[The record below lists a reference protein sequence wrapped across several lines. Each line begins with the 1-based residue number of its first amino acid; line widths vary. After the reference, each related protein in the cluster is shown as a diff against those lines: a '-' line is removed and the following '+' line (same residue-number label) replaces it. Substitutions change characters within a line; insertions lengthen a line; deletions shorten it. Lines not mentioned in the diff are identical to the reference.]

1 MTKIAVFGAGTWGIA
16 LARLLAA
23 NGRDVTVWSAIPA
36 ELKSLSTTHRHP
48 NLPGMELPA
57 AMHYTADIAE
67 ACTGRDILL
76 FAVPSPF
83 VRATAK
89 KAAPHIPEGQL
100 IVDVAKG
107 VEDKTLMTMSE
118 IIEDELAKAG
128 RKARVVAL
136 SGPTHAEEVAR
147 DMPTAI
153 VAASAD
159 EDAAKTVQKVFTTPT
174 FRVYTN
180 DDRRGTELG
189 GAVKNVIALARLLAA
204 NGRDVTVWSAIP
216 AELKSLSTTHRHP
229 NLPGMELPAAMHYT
243 ADIAEACTGRDIL
256 LFAVPSPFVRATA
269 KKAAPHIPEGQ
280 LIVDVAKGVEDK
292 TLMTMSEIIE
302 DELAKAGRKARVVAL
317 SGPTHAE
324 EVARDMPTAIV
335 AASADEDAAKT
346 VQKVFTTP
354 TFRVY
359 TNDDRRGT
367 ELGGAVKNVI
377 ALAVGIALG
386 LGYGDNAKAALIT
399 RGNAELSRLGIAMG
413 CKAET
418 FAGLSGMGDLIV
430 TCTSMHSRNLHAGM
444 LIGRGKS
451 VEEAKTEV
459 GQVVEGINALPA
471 ACRLAKQYKVE
482 MPIVQ
487 AVEAILDGKLEA
499 RSALMALMGRSL
511 KRE

>member
-159 EDAAKTVQKVFTTPT
+159 EDAAK
-174 FRVYTN
+174 
-180 DDRRGTELG
+180 
-189 GAVKNVIALARLLAA
+189 A
-204 NGRDVTVWSAIP
+204 
-216 AELKSLSTTHRHP
+216 
-229 NLPGMELPAAMHYT
+229 
-243 ADIAEACTGRDIL
+243 
-256 LFAVPSPFVRATA
+256 
-269 KKAAPHIPEGQ
+269 
-280 LIVDVAKGVEDK
+280 
-292 TLMTMSEIIE
+292 
-302 DELAKAGRKARVVAL
+302 
-317 SGPTHAE
+317 
-324 EVARDMPTAIV
+324 
-335 AASADEDAAKT
+335 

-413 CKAET
+413 CKADT
-418 FAGLSGMGDLIV
+418 FAGLSGVGDLIV
-430 TCTSMHSRNLHAGM
+430 TCTSMHSRNRRAGI
-444 LIGRGKS
+444 LLGQGKS
-451 VEEAKTEV
+451 I
-459 GQVVEGINALPA
+459 GQTLAETGGVVEGYYA
-471 ACRLAKQYKVE
+471 AASMHQLAEKTGVE
-482 MPIVQ
+482 MPICRCVYEILYRQRPVQ
-487 AVEAILDGKLEA
+487 EVARELMSRARKGEIEDGW
-499 RSALMALMGRSL
+499 RYPVG
-511 KRE
+511 